1 MNSSARAVFLD
12 RDGVI
17 NRPPPDGLYIA
28 SPDDFVL
35 LPGVVEAISRL
46 NHSGFRVFV
55 VTNQRGI
62 ARGLVSAQIVE
73 EIHAR
78 LQQAVAD
85 SGATIDHIYVCP
97 HDDRDACACRK
108 PKPGML
114 QQAARDYSLH
124 LARCW
129 MVGDKA
135 SDIAAGRAAGCR
147 TVLMSGARDSTADF
161 SAANLAEGVDHILA
175 EARSGTE
182 PDELHAN

>member
-1 MNSSARAVFLD
+1 MKSSASAVFLD

-17 NRPPPDGLYIA
+17 NRPPPEGLYIT
-28 SPDDFVL
+28 SPDDFAL
-35 LPGVVEAISRL
+35 LTGVVEAICRL
-46 NHSGFRVFV
+46 NHGGFRVFV

-73 EIHAR
+73 EIHSR
-78 LQQAVAD
+78 LQHAVGD
-85 SGATIDHIYVCP
+85 SGGSIDHIYVCP

-135 SDIAAGRAAGCR
+135 SDVAAGRAAGCR
-147 TVLMSGARDSTADF
+147 TVLLSGSRDTAADF
-161 SAANLAEGVDHILA
+161 SAATLTEAVDHILA
-175 EARSGTE
+175 EARSGIE
-182 PDELHAN
+182 PDEHQAN

>member
-1 MNSSARAVFLD
+1 MKSSASAVFLD

-28 SPDDFVL
+28 SPDDFIL
-35 LPGVVEAISRL
+35 LPGVVEAICRL

-73 EIHAR
+73 EIHAW
-78 LQQAVAD
+78 LQQAVCD
-85 SGATIDHIYVCP
+85 SGGSIDHIYVCP
-97 HDDRDACACRK
+97 HDAPDGCACRK

-114 QQAARDYSLH
+114 QQAARVYSLH
-124 LARCW
+124 LASCW

-147 TVLMSGARDSTADF
+147 TVLMSGSRDTTADF
-161 SAANLAEGVDHILA
+161 SAANLAAAVDYILA
-175 EARSGTE
+175 EARSGIDT
-182 PDELHAN
+182 DEHHAN